1 MEGLCERLLLPQ
13 NIIWVIVAFILLIG
27 KFGLGIDYISVV
39 DIIKNHLKCFRTA
52 NGKIMI
58 IPIINYIVIP
68 FLMGIATTMVR
79 EINEDT
85 INIITIIISILT
97 AMLFTLLTLIIEMK
111 AKINK
116 DCSYYSS
123 EAKISK
129 RSLVETYYTVMFE
142 ILISIVLLTLCF
154 FNCFTKSFGFI
165 QSFLIYSLT
174 YLLIINLLMIIKR
187 IFRVIDL
194 DMSK

>member
-39 DIIKNHLKCFRTA
+39 DIIKNHLKCFRNA

-68 FLMGIATTMVR
+68 FLMGISTTMAR

-116 DCSYYSS
+116 DSSYYSS